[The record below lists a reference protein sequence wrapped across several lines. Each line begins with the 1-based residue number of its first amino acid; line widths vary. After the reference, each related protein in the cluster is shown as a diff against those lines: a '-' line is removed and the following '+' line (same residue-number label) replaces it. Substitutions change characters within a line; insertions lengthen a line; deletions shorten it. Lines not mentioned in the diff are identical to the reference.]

1 VPLSENFYRIAFLV
15 IMLVTMV
22 VAGYHRIKANRGG
35 KVSRA
40 GEGIALFLAIR
51 LSGVAMFASAIL
63 YLAGFYQNRPSWI
76 EWSKLPLPEVVRLAG
91 AAVGLLNAAFLGWT
105 LHTLGKNLTDTTA
118 TRTDA
123 TLVTNGPYR
132 YVRHPFYV
140 AMLGLALSLSLLSAT
155 WVLAASGLS
164 TFIFLLVRAP
174 IEERSLVEKFGE
186 PYIAYR
192 KRTGAVFPKLW

>member
-1 VPLSENFYRIAFLV
+1 MPLSENFYRLAFLA
-15 IMLVTMV
+15 IMLLTMV

-35 KVSRA
+35 RVSRA
-40 GEGIALFLAIR
+40 GEGVALFLAIR

-63 YLAGFYQNRPSWI
+63 YLVKPSWI
-76 EWSKLPLPEVVRLAG
+76 EWSKLPLPDLVRLAG
-91 AAVGLLNAAFLGWT
+91 AAVGLVNAAFLGWT

-118 TRTDA
+118 TRKDA

-140 AMLGLALSLSLLSAT
+140 AMLGLALSLSLLSAN
-155 WVLAASGLS
+155 WLLAAAGLS
-164 TFIFLLVRAP
+164 TFLFLLIRAP

-186 PYIAYR
+186 SYRAYR
-192 KRTGAVFPKLW
+192 ARTGAVFLKFW

>member
-1 VPLSENFYRIAFLV
+1 MTRSENFYRIAFLV

-35 KVSRA
+35 RVSRA
-40 GEGIALFLAIR
+40 GEGVALFLAIR
-51 LSGVAMFASAIL
+51 LSGFAMLISAI
-63 YLAGFYQNRPSWI
+63 FYFAKPNWI
-76 EWSKLPLPEVVRLAG
+76 EWSRLPLPDFVRLGG
-91 AAVGLLNAAFLGWT
+91 AAVGLLNAVFLGWT

-118 TRTDA
+118 TRKDA

-140 AMLGLALSLSLLSAT
+140 AMLGLAMSLSLLSAN
-155 WVLAASGLS
+155 WLLAAAGLS
-164 TFIFLLVRAP
+164 TFIFLLIRAP

-186 PYIAYR
+186 SYGAYR
-192 KRTGAVFPKLW
+192 ERTGAVFPKLW

>member
-1 VPLSENFYRIAFLV
+1 VPLSENFYRLAFLA
-15 IMLVTMV
+15 IMLLTMV

-51 LSGVAMFASAIL
+51 LSGFAMLVSAIL
-63 YLAGFYQNRPSWI
+63 YLLKPSWI
-76 EWSKLPLPEVVRLAG
+76 EWSKNSLPELVRLVG

-140 AMLGLALSLSLLSAT
+140 AMLGLALSLSLLSAN
-155 WVLAASGLS
+155 WLLAAAGLS
-164 TFIFLLVRAP
+164 TFIFLLIRAP

-186 PYIAYR
+186 SYR
-192 KRTGAVFPKLW
+192 EYRARTGAVFPKLW